1 MIKIYSYVIQIVI
14 FLNKEMH
21 TMHNT
26 GNILIKDPYL
36 NTSVKTDTRPHST
49 SHNFVHSTSH
59 NICHS
64 NPP

>member
-1 MIKIYSYVIQIVI
+1 MGVI